1 MREADREFE
10 YAVTGSG
17 LMGSDLVAGS
27 HRGVV
32 KFADDDRGCALT
44 WAVTFEA
51 ADNWRAALWQRVTE
65 NVIDT
70 AAGNLAAY
78 VATPLLH
85 EIDLALPNCA
95 SPAAARDAF
104 LDFVWERGGGLPVP
118 PPLALGGERERLQ
131 LPPGLRERVVAVD
144 DASVTYRVD
153 NPGWGT
159 YPVSHHRGRVSFTQR
174 GDEGV
179 RLRWLVAVRPLPGAA
194 PLVKGFT
201 RTIVNTLALNLRAH
215 LDGDDDVSLR
225 GPRGAG
231 GEWGAIAA
239 DTWLGRVLKAHK
251 GDRRGALE
259 QAAAAA
265 RPWTWGRRP
274 TTRSR
279 SAAGARAPRP
289 ATTRRRRS
297 SRSSTRGDRREASG
311 ESEESGRSFCYRTYT
326 YLRGERGERGEAAVA
341 RRGTGGRGRARAAGA
356 QGGRARGPRRA
367 PAVPAATNCAS
378 DATGA
383 KLRERCGGAPI
394 RAD

>member
-1 MREADREFE
+1 MILVAASTAALRVDVSVSRSLDVPAKRAAAIFDEFQWQRGGGLPVYVQARPPDESGHRRRLVAPLLLEETLLREADREFE

-17 LMGSDLVAGS
+17 LMGSDLVANS

-85 EIDLALPNCA
+85 ETELALPNCA

-159 YPVSHHRGRVSFTQR
+159 YPVSHHRGRVSFTQAQA
-174 GDEGV
+174 GGEGV

-265 RPWTWGRRP
+265 RPWTWGAAP
-274 TTRSR
+274 DDPQPLSR
-279 SAAGARAPRP
+279 WREGAAP
-289 ATTRRRRS
+289 
-297 SRSSTRGDRREASG
+297 GDD
-311 ESEESGRSFCYRTYT
+311 
-326 YLRGERGERGEAAVA
+326 EAAALVA
-341 RRGTGGRGRARAAGA
+341 ELDAG
-356 QGGRARGPRRA
+356 
-367 PAVPAATNCAS
+367 
-378 DATGA
+378 
-383 KLRERCGGAPI
+383 
-394 RAD
+394 

>member
-1 MREADREFE
+1 M
-10 YAVTGSG
+10 
-17 LMGSDLVAGS
+17 
-27 HRGVV
+27 
-32 KFADDDRGCALT
+32 
-44 WAVTFEA
+44 TFEA

-95 SPAAARDAF
+95 SPVAARDAF

-153 NPGWGT
+153 NPGWLT
-159 YPVSHHRGRVSFTQR
+159 YPVSHHRGRVSFTQA
-174 GDEGV
+174 GGEGV

-239 DTWLGRVLKAHK
+239 DTWLGRVLKVWLEREFALSFAHWRK
-251 GDRRGALE
+251 DCLVERTE
-259 QAAAAA
+259 EFQAAVLEVQ
-265 RPWTWGRRP
+265 RVSRGYVGRCRMMH
-274 TTRSR
+274 RR
-279 SAAGARAPRP
+279 RLVGARALQSVFRGKKGRRKAANRRQYLLEKRSV
-289 ATTRRRRS
+289 ATIEDRWIKLQFRREANRIVAEKRRQRAATKIECAARQRFARASAVRARRRRDE
-297 SRSSTRGDRREASG
+297 RVAATQIQA
-311 ESEESGRSFCYRTYT
+311 RTP
-326 YLRGERGERGEAAVA
+326 R
-341 RRGTGGRGRARAAGA
+341 RGRARGA
-356 QGGRARGPRRA
+356 RSRGR
-367 PAVPAATNCAS
+367 S
-378 DATGA
+378 
-383 KLRERCGGAPI
+383 
-394 RAD
+394 